1 MADDEVVIVEE
12 NEGGAEAAQRFAA
25 TDEVADAKES
35 DTVKKGIKKKLMLY
49 GVPAVAV
56 LILIIAIT
64 LIILNRPKGE
74 KVEVNAS
81 EPPKI
86 KPGVKPKITASELEQ
101 LIEKAKALYESGD
114 KESALKLYKEI
125 SVYSESVSNYNL
137 GVAKMGEGDYKG
149 ALEYFKNSIKS
160 SDNEL
165 PSAINSA
172 VCLFKLGDKK
182 KAKEYISLA
191 KASLPKYV
199 NSPLY
204 SYYYALISYY
214 EGDYYEA
221 LAALSAPTGKFFNAE
236 SNEIAKRA
244 YLLFDDGTDMLE
256 ILKKEKNK
264 NYLTIGFLQARD
276 GKYKEAIDSFEAA
289 KRKDDD
295 KLKAIMAEALVY
307 LKAKSP
313 LQASNALKDAMVIS
327 EVNATRIFDVQIFLK
342 ERAFES
348 NMIQDKLLNEFI
360 SNPKTEASIMFYYAP
375 YKVFNPNK
383 TVSSIKKGEAG
394 LMVDDIAAGTG
405 YLENAAKQSKINA
418 EMVRG
423 IDYALSGRV
432 YLANRL
438 FKALE
443 PKYPT
448 HAVLLYNLGLT
459 YAQSGDFREAHKYF
473 VKAYNFDPKNY
484 EAGIFSIVTSK
495 IVGAPYDRIKDSL
508 EADLFGGGN
517 FANKTEYAAMLSFA
531 LDNSVASIDWLMN
544 TPKKNAMSLA
554 IGTLISLKLDKRNAA
569 ITSAKALSDMLPKDI
584 VAGGLYLFVKN
595 SGENVKFFAR
605 EAQAYLGKSY
615 YDINSVFYGPD
626 LAKDMFVSL
635 HRVSGLLFRAKDT
648 YERRLKIENSDR
660 AQLLKGYGTVLMYL
674 KMFKEAN
681 AAFSTVVFDIDYVNA
696 NTLFFAGASAIA
708 SGKHSDAISF
718 FELAKLY
725 DPTSLESVYALGLL
739 YLEAANLNQAAT
751 QFKNIKGMFESEF
764 FDFDIK

>member
-12 NEGGAEAAQRFAA
+12 DAASAVNNDAEA
-25 TDEVADAKES
+25 TDEGAQSAPDDDA
-35 DTVKKGIKKKLMLY
+35 KKKLKKKILFFAA
-49 GVPAVAV
+49 PILAIIIIAV
-56 LILIIAIT
+56 AIT
-64 LIILNRPKGE
+64 LIIVAKPKSE
-74 KVEVNAS
+74 KVEINAS
-81 EPPKI
+81 EAPQI
-86 KPGVKPKITASELEQ
+86 KPGVKPKISASELEQ

-114 KESALKLYKEI
+114 KESALRLYGEI

-149 ALEYFKNSIKS
+149 ALTYFKNSIKS

-172 VCLFKLGDKK
+172 VCLFKLGDRKS
-182 KAKEYISLA
+182 AKEYIALA

-204 SYYYALISYY
+204 SYYYALIGYY

-221 LAALSAPTGKFFNAE
+221 LAAVSAPTGKFFAAE

-276 GKYKEAIDSFEAA
+276 GKYKEALDSFDAA
-289 KRKDDD
+289 KKRDEDR
-295 KLKAIMAEALVY
+295 LKAIMAQGLVY
-307 LKAKSP
+307 LKAKTP
-313 LQASNALKDAMVIS
+313 FQASNALKEAMGIS
-327 EVNATRIFDVQIFLK
+327 EANASAIFNIQIFLK
-342 ERAFES
+342 QGAFES
-348 NMIQDKLLNEFI
+348 DMIQTKLLNEFI
-360 SNPKTEASIMFYYAP
+360 SNQKSIASILFYYAP
-375 YKVFNPNK
+375 YKIFNPNK

-394 LMVDDIAAGTG
+394 LMVDDIKAGAT
-405 YLENAAKQSKINA
+405 YLENAAKQSRINA
-418 EMVRG
+418 EMIRG

-432 YLANRL
+432 YLANRQ
-438 FKALE
+438 FKAIE

-459 YAQSGDFREAHKYF
+459 YAQSGDFREANKYF
-473 VKAYNFDPKNY
+473 IKAYNFDPKNY
-484 EAGIFSIVTSK
+484 EAGLFAIITSK
-495 IVGAPYDRIKDSL
+495 IMGVPFDRIKESL
-508 EADLFGGGN
+508 DADLFGAGN
-517 FANKTEYAAMLSFA
+517 FANKSEYAAMFSYA

-544 TPKKNAMSLA
+544 GQKKSASSLA
-554 IGTLISLKLDKRNAA
+554 LATIVSLKLDKRSAA
-569 ITSAKALSDMLPKDI
+569 MASAKALADMMPKDI
-584 VAGGLYLFVKN
+584 VAGGLNIFVKN

-605 EAQAYLGKSY
+605 ETQAYLNKGY
-615 YDINSVFYGPD
+615 YDLNSIYYGPD
-626 LAKDMFVSL
+626 IAKDMFISL
-635 HRVSGLLFRAKDT
+635 HRASGLLTRAKDM
-648 YERRLKIENSDR
+648 YEKRLRIERVDR
-660 AQLLKGYGTVLMYL
+660 AQLLKGYGASLMYL

-681 AAFSTVVFDIDYVNA
+681 TAFSSVVFDIDYVNA
-696 NTLFFAGASAIA
+696 NTLFMAGASAIA

-725 DPTSLESVYALGLL
+725 DPTSLESIYALGLL
-739 YLEAANLNQAAT
+739 YLEAANLNQSAT
-751 QFKNIKGMFESEF
+751 QFKNIKNMFESEF

>member
-1 MADDEVVIVEE
+1 MADEEVVIVEE
-12 NEGGAEAAQRFAA
+12 DEGQTSLDSSAA
-25 TDEVADAKES
+25 TEETAEKAPSE
-35 DTVKKGIKKKLMLY
+35 DTQKASLKKKLMLY
-49 GVPAVAV
+49 GIPAFAV
-56 LILIIAIT
+56 LILIVAVT
-64 LIILNRPKGE
+64 LIVLNRPKGE

-81 EPPKI
+81 EAPKI
-86 KPGVKPKITASELEQ
+86 KPGAKPKITASELEQ

-114 KESALKLYKEI
+114 KESALKLYGEI

-149 ALEYFKNSIKS
+149 AVNYFQNSIKAA
-160 SDNEL
+160 DNEL

-172 VCLFKLGDKK
+172 VCMYKMGDRK

-204 SYYYALISYY
+204 SYYYSLISYY
-214 EGDYYEA
+214 EGNYYEA
-221 LAALSAPTGKFFNAE
+221 LSAVNAPTGKFFAHE
-236 SNEIAKRA
+236 SSEIAKRA
-244 YLLFDDGTDMLE
+244 YLLFDDGVDMLE

-264 NYLTIGFLQARD
+264 DYLSIGFLQARE
-276 GKYKEAIDSFEAA
+276 GKYKEAIDALENA
-289 KRKDDD
+289 KKNEPD
-295 KLKAIMAEALVY
+295 KLKALMAQSLIY
-307 LKAKSP
+307 LKANMP
-313 LQASNALKDAMVIS
+313 LQASNTLKESMLIS
-327 EVNATRIFDVQIFLK
+327 EAQASGIFGIQLFLK
-342 ERAFES
+342 PTAFRS
-348 NMIQDKLLNEFI
+348 DMIQDKLLNEFI
-360 SNPKTEASIMFYYAP
+360 SNPKTVASIMFYYAP

-394 LMVDDIAAGTG
+394 LMVDDITAGVG

-423 IDYALSGRV
+423 IDYAVSGRV
-432 YLANRL
+432 YLANKL

-459 YAQSGDFREAHKYF
+459 YAQSGDFKEAHKYF
-473 VKAYNFDPKNY
+473 VRAYNFDPKNY
-484 EAGIFSIVTSK
+484 EAGIFSIITSK
-495 IVGAPYDRIKDSL
+495 IVGVPFDRTKESL
-508 EADLFGGGN
+508 EADLFGTGN
-517 FANKTEYAAMLSFA
+517 FANKIEYAAMFSFA
-531 LDNSVASIDWLMN
+531 LDNSVATIDWLMN

-569 ITSAKALSDMLPKDI
+569 IASAKALSQMLPKDI

-605 EAQAYLGKSY
+605 ETQAYLSKGY

-635 HRVSGLLFRAKDT
+635 HRVSGLLTRAKDI
-648 YERRLKIENSDR
+648 YERRIKIENNDR
-660 AQLLKGYGTVLMYL
+660 AQLLKGYGAVLMYL

-681 AAFSTVVFDIDYVNA
+681 AAYSAVVLDIDYVNA
-696 NTLFFAGASAIA
+696 HTLFMAGASAIA
-708 SGKHSDAISF
+708 SGKNSDAISF

-739 YLEAANLNQAAT
+739 YLEAANINQSTT
-751 QFKNIKGMFESEF
+751 QFKMIKGVFESEF
-764 FDFDIK
+764 FDFDIR

>member
-1 MADDEVVIVEE
+1 VADEEVVIVEE
-12 NEGGAEAAQRFAA
+12 DEGQTSLDSSAA
-25 TDEVADAKES
+25 TEETAEKAPSE
-35 DTVKKGIKKKLMLY
+35 DTQKASLKKKLMLY
-49 GVPAVAV
+49 GIPAFAV
-56 LILIIAIT
+56 LILIVAVT
-64 LIILNRPKGE
+64 LIVLNRPKGE

-81 EPPKI
+81 EAPKI
-86 KPGVKPKITASELEQ
+86 KPGAKPKITASELEQ

-114 KESALKLYKEI
+114 KESALKLYGEI

-149 ALEYFKNSIKS
+149 AVNYFQNSIKAA
-160 SDNEL
+160 DNEL

-172 VCLFKLGDKK
+172 VCMYKMGDRK

-204 SYYYALISYY
+204 SYYYSLISYY
-214 EGDYYEA
+214 EGNYYEA
-221 LAALSAPTGKFFNAE
+221 LSAVNAPTGKFFAHE
-236 SNEIAKRA
+236 SSEIAKRA
-244 YLLFDDGTDMLE
+244 YLLFDDGVDMLE

-264 NYLTIGFLQARD
+264 DYLSIGFLQARE
-276 GKYKEAIDSFEAA
+276 GKYKEAIDALENA
-289 KRKDDD
+289 KKNEPD
-295 KLKAIMAEALVY
+295 KLKALMAQSLIY
-307 LKAKSP
+307 LKANMP
-313 LQASNALKDAMVIS
+313 LQASNTLKESMLIS
-327 EVNATRIFDVQIFLK
+327 EAQASGIFGIQLFLK
-342 ERAFES
+342 PTAFRS
-348 NMIQDKLLNEFI
+348 DMIQDKLLNEFI
-360 SNPKTEASIMFYYAP
+360 SNPKTVASIMFYYAP

-394 LMVDDIAAGTG
+394 LMVDDITAGVG

-423 IDYALSGRV
+423 IDYAVSGRV
-432 YLANRL
+432 YLANKL

-459 YAQSGDFREAHKYF
+459 YAQSGDFKEAHKYF
-473 VKAYNFDPKNY
+473 VRAYNFDPKNY
-484 EAGIFSIVTSK
+484 EAGIFSIITSK
-495 IVGAPYDRIKDSL
+495 IVGVPFDRTKESL
-508 EADLFGGGN
+508 EADLFGTGN
-517 FANKTEYAAMLSFA
+517 FANKIEYAAMFSFA
-531 LDNSVASIDWLMN
+531 LDNSVATIDWLMN

-569 ITSAKALSDMLPKDI
+569 IASAKALSQMLPKDI

-605 EAQAYLGKSY
+605 ETQAYLSKGY

-635 HRVSGLLFRAKDT
+635 HRVSGLLTRAKDI
-648 YERRLKIENSDR
+648 YERRIKIENNDR
-660 AQLLKGYGTVLMYL
+660 AQLLKGYGAVLMYL

-681 AAFSTVVFDIDYVNA
+681 AAYSAVVLDIDYVNA
-696 NTLFFAGASAIA
+696 HTLFMAGASAIA
-708 SGKHSDAISF
+708 SGKNSDAISF

-739 YLEAANLNQAAT
+739 YLEAANINQSTT
-751 QFKNIKGMFESEF
+751 QFKMIKGVFESEF
-764 FDFDIK
+764 FDFDIR

>member
-1 MADDEVVIVEE
+1 VADDEVVIVEE
-12 NEGGAEAAQRFAA
+12 DEGQTSLDSSAATEEAAEKAPS
-25 TDEVADAKES
+25 E
-35 DTVKKGIKKKLMLY
+35 DTQKAGLKKKLMLY
-49 GVPAVAV
+49 GIPAFAV
-56 LILIIAIT
+56 LILIVAVT
-64 LIILNRPKGE
+64 LIVLNRPKGE

-81 EPPKI
+81 EAPKI
-86 KPGVKPKITASELEQ
+86 KPGAKPKITASELEQ

-114 KESALKLYKEI
+114 KESALKLYGEI

-149 ALEYFKNSIKS
+149 AVNYFQNSIKAA
-160 SDNEL
+160 DNEL

-172 VCLFKLGDKK
+172 VCMYKMGDRK

-204 SYYYALISYY
+204 SYYYSLISYY
-214 EGDYYEA
+214 EGNYYEA
-221 LAALSAPTGKFFNAE
+221 LSAVSAPTGKFFAHE
-236 SNEIAKRA
+236 SSEIAKRA
-244 YLLFDDGTDMLE
+244 YLLFDDGIDMLE

-264 NYLTIGFLQARD
+264 DYLSIGFLQARE
-276 GKYKEAIDSFEAA
+276 GKYKEAIDALESA
-289 KRKDDD
+289 KKNEPD
-295 KLKAIMAEALVY
+295 KLKALMAQSLVY
-307 LKAKSP
+307 LKANMP
-313 LQASNALKDAMVIS
+313 LQASNTLKESMLIS
-327 EVNATRIFDVQIFLK
+327 EAQASRIFDIQLFLK
-342 ERAFES
+342 PTAFRS
-348 NMIQDKLLNEFI
+348 DMIQDKLLNEFI
-360 SNPKTEASIMFYYAP
+360 SNPKTVASIMFYYAP

-394 LMVDDIAAGTG
+394 LMVDDITAGVG

-423 IDYALSGRV
+423 IDYAVSGRV
-432 YLANRL
+432 YLANKL

-459 YAQSGDFREAHKYF
+459 YAQSGDFKEAHKYF
-473 VKAYNFDPKNY
+473 VRAYNFDPKNY
-484 EAGIFSIVTSK
+484 EAGIFSIITSK
-495 IVGAPYDRIKDSL
+495 IVGVPFDRTKESL
-508 EADLFGGGN
+508 EADLFAGGS
-517 FANKTEYAAMLSFA
+517 FANKSEYAAMFSFA
-531 LDNSVASIDWLMN
+531 LDNSVATIDWLMN

-569 ITSAKALSDMLPKDI
+569 IASAKALSQMLPKDI

-605 EAQAYLGKSY
+605 ETQAYLGKGY

-635 HRVSGLLFRAKDT
+635 HRVSGLLTRAKDI
-648 YERRLKIENSDR
+648 YERRIKIENNDR
-660 AQLLKGYGTVLMYL
+660 AQLLKGYGAVLMYL

-681 AAFSTVVFDIDYVNA
+681 AAYSTVVLDIDYVNA
-696 NTLFFAGASAIA
+696 HTLFMAGASAIA
-708 SGKHSDAISF
+708 SSKNSDAISF

-739 YLEAANLNQAAT
+739 YLEAANINQSAT
-751 QFKNIKGMFESEF
+751 QFKMIKGVFESEF
-764 FDFDIK
+764 FDFDIR